1 MNQIITKIKSLRDQL
16 NNHNYN
22 YYVLDN
28 PIVSDSEYDSLFR
41 ELQKLE
47 TLHPELITNDSPTQR
62 VGATPLESFG
72 TIEHNV
78 PMLSL
83 DNAMNKEQIN
93 AFYER
98 LRKGLSINDHISIIA
113 EPKLDGLGVEL
124 VYENGILSHGTTRGD
139 GITGEDITINLRTI
153 TSIPL
158 SLRSVNRNIIE
169 LLEVRGEVFIK
180 KDEFNKLNKAR
191 LKNDLPPFA
200 NPRNAAAGSL
210 RQLDPK
216 VTAERPLSI
225 FCYEPGQLK
234 GDSFKT
240 HKEFLSGLKDWGFP
254 VNPEIKVVKNLDEM
268 IDYHINLENKRND
281 LPYEI
286 DGTVFKVNNIKQ
298 RNILGSKS
306 RSPRWAIAGKFK
318 SQQVTTLIN
327 DIVASIGRTG
337 AITPVAKLESVN
349 VGGVV
354 VTNATLHN
362 QDEINRKDIRI
373 GDTVLI
379 QRAGDV
385 IPEIVKVIKEKRP
398 IKTQSYSL
406 PTTCPSCNSE
416 VFRQKG
422 EAVARC
428 ENVSCPAQVKAR
440 IEHFVSKSAFDIDGF
455 GEKLVDQLVESKII
469 RTVDEIFKLKFEDLV
484 NLDRM
489 AEKSAH
495 NILSAIKESKEISF
509 NRFIY
514 SLGIRNVGSHLSK
527 VIEKAFKG
535 NINDFI
541 NATFEELENIDE
553 VGPIVAKT
561 INKFWQDKT
570 NINIVESC
578 LAMGVKLDSNLEPI
592 SEKLMNKTIVFTGS
606 LTQFTRNEA
615 KSITENHS
623 GKTSASVSKNI
634 DFLVAGSDSGSKLRK
649 ANELGIPVLTEDDF
663 LNLIK

>member
-139 GITGEDITINLRTI
+139 GITGEDITTNLRTI
-153 TSIPL
+153 PSIPL
-158 SLRSVNRNIIE
+158 SLRSVNRDIIE

-398 IKTQSYSL
+398 INTQSYSL

-495 NILSAIKESKEISF
+495 NILSAIKESKQITF

-527 VIEKAFKG
+527 VIEKAFKS
-535 NINDFI
+535 NIDDFI

-578 LAMGVKLDSNLEPI
+578 LAMGVKLDSNLELI